1 MNDKK
6 KIKDAARL
14 LFNHKLNK
22 SGLKELNYLEPKTI
36 SEAYNIQ
43 DELKVHYLSLKNN
56 ICIGKKIGCTSKAA
70 QVQMNISE
78 PFYGNLYS
86 KYSSHNVEK
95 LNSKYFFEPF
105 AEPEIS
111 FRIKDD
117 IDISRAPYSLDNI
130 KSLLDGILCS
140 IEIVDFRFQ
149 KPLADIGAINL
160 ISTNGASDYWIYN
173 DKVYNI
179 DEIDLTDFEVSFFI
193 DNKLQE
199 KGNTNNVL
207 DNPLNAVLWLINTL
221 CKKGE
226 PMLKHQ
232 FISSGSCTK
241 AYRLNTGN
249 RIKADFGKLGLIEFE
264 YI

>member
-1 MNDKK
+1 MNNTEIKEAARILFKK
-6 KIKDAARL
+6 KLTKTGIKSL
-14 LFNHKLNK
+14 NH
-22 SGLKELNYLEPKTI
+22 LEPKNITD
-36 SEAYNIQ
+36 AYRIQ
-43 DELKVHYLSLKNN
+43 DELKVHYLSLKKNV
-56 ICIGKKIGCTSKAA
+56 CIGKKIGCTSKAA
-70 QVQMNISE
+70 QKQMNVTE
-78 PFYGNLYS
+78 PFYGNLFS
-86 KYSSHNVEK
+86 KYSSKNINK

-111 FRIKDD
+111 FRVRED
-117 IDISRAPYSLDNI
+117 IDISKAPYTLNNI
-130 KSLLDGILCS
+130 KNLLDGILCS

-149 KPLADIGAINL
+149 RSLSEIGAINL
-160 ISTNGASDYWIYN
+160 ISTNGASDYWIHN
-173 DKVYNI
+173 DNIFNI
-179 DEIDLTDFEVSFFI
+179 DVIDLNDFVVSLFI

-241 AYRLNTGN
+241 AYKLNSGN
-249 RIKADFGKLGLIEFE
+249 KIKADFGKIGTIEFE

>member
-1 MNDKK
+1 MNDQQIKEAS
-6 KIKDAARL
+6 KI

-22 SGLKELNYLEPKTI
+22 TGLDSLNHLEPKNLDD
-36 SEAYNIQ
+36 AYKIQ
-43 DELKVHYLSLKNN
+43 NELKVYYLSLKNN
-56 ICIGKKIGCTSKAA
+56 ISIGKKIGCTSKAA
-70 QVQMNISE
+70 QAQMNVSE
-78 PFYGNLYS
+78 PFYGNLFS
-86 KYSSHNVEK
+86 KYSSKNVKE

-111 FRIKDD
+111 FRIKED
-117 IDISRAPYSLDNI
+117 IDISKAPYSIDNI
-130 KSLLDGILCS
+130 QNLLDGILCS

-160 ISTNGASDYWIYN
+160 VSTNGASDYWMHN
-173 DKVYNI
+173 DKIYNI

-193 DNKLQE
+193 DDKLQE
-199 KGNTNNVL
+199 KGNTKNVL

-232 FISSGSCTK
+232 YISSGSCTK
-241 AYRLNTGN
+241 AYRLNAGN
-249 RIKADFGKLGLIEFE
+249 KIKADFGKLGLIEFE
-264 YI
+264 FI

>member
-1 MNDKK
+1 MNNQQIVEAS
-6 KIKDAARL
+6 KI

-22 SGLKELNYLEPKTI
+22 TGLDNLKYLEPK
-36 SEAYNIQ
+36 SLDDAYKIQ
-43 DELKVHYLSLKNN
+43 DELKVHYLTLKNN

-70 QVQMNISE
+70 QAQMNVSE

-86 KYSSHNVEK
+86 KYSSQNLKK

-105 AEPEIS
+105 VEPEIS
-111 FRIKDD
+111 FRIKED
-117 IDISRAPYSLDNI
+117 IDISKAPYSIDNI
-130 KSLLDGILCS
+130 KNLLDGILCA

-149 KPLADIGAINL
+149 GPLADIGAINL

-173 DKVYNI
+173 DKVFEIN
-179 DEIDLTDFEVSFFI
+179 EIDLTDFEVSLFI
-193 DNKLQE
+193 NNKLQE

-207 DNPLNAVLWLINTL
+207 DNPLNAVQWLINTL

-241 AYRLNTGN
+241 AYRLNPGSK
-249 RIKADFGKLGLIEFE
+249 IKADFGRLGIIDFE

>member
-1 MNDKK
+1 MIQENIKNAA
-6 KIKDAARL
+6 KI
-14 LFNHKLNK
+14 LFDHKLNK
-22 SGLKELNYLEPKTI
+22 TGLDSLNDLEPKNI
-36 SEAYNIQ
+36 KDAYKIQ
-43 DELKVHYLSLKNN
+43 NELKVNYLILKNN

-70 QVQMNISE
+70 QAQMNVTE

-86 KYSSHNVEK
+86 KYSSKNINK

-111 FRIKDD
+111 FRIRED
-117 IDISRAPYSLDNI
+117 IDISKAPYSFDDMEN
-130 KSLLDGILCS
+130 LLDGILCS

-149 KPLADIGAINL
+149 KPLSEIGAINL

-173 DKVYNI
+173 NEIFKI
-179 DEIDLTDFEVSFFI
+179 DEIDLGDFEVSLFI
-193 DNKLQE
+193 DNILKE
-199 KGNTNNVL
+199 TGNTKNVL

-241 AYRLNTGN
+241 AYKLEKGN
-249 RIKADFGKLGLIEFE
+249 KIKADFGKLGTIEFD

>member
-1 MNDKK
+1 MINEN
-6 KIKDAARL
+6 IKTAAKL

-22 SGLKELNYLEPKTI
+22 TGLKNLNHLEPKNLDD
-36 SEAYNIQ
+36 AYKIQ

-70 QVQMNISE
+70 QAQMNVSE

-86 KYSSHNVEK
+86 KYSSQNVKK

-117 IDISRAPYSLDNI
+117 IDISKAPYSMNNI
-130 KSLLDGILCS
+130 KKLLDGILCS

-160 ISTNGASDYWIYN
+160 VSTNGASDYWIHN
-173 DKVYNI
+173 DKIFKI
-179 DEIDLTDFEVSFFI
+179 DEIDLSDFEVSFFI

-199 KGNTNNVL
+199 KGNTKNVL

-241 AYRLNTGN
+241 AYRLNTGSK
-249 RIKADFGKLGLIEFE
+249 IKADFGKLGLIEFE
-264 YI
+264 FI